1 MYARRSFGEGEF
13 LFRRRHTRLLGADD
27 AASLDE
33 WERVHVCQLGPDRLA
48 LAPPGCY
55 LSHACDPNAMRH
67 GVKVFAAA
75 HRGGRRDH
83 DRLPDQRLRGQLVA
97 VPVRHRQLHRNRRRQ
112 LLRPGSGRGC
122 LPHARRSS
130 GASTDAVF
138 GPCAPVSDEPAVAEW
153 DDPEPAVAVPLE
165 LHLGAPLLVQR
176 HGAVAQLVDQAC
188 PLAGRR
194 PATAPG
200 RPRARGC
207 GARSWRGRRC
217 SPCGR
222 APPDGADRAP

>member
-1 MYARRSFGEGEF
+1 M
-13 LFRRRHTRLLGADD
+13 L
-27 AASLDE
+27 
-33 WERVHVCQLGPDRLA
+33 
-48 LAPPGCY
+48 
-55 LSHACDPNAMRH
+55 
-67 GVKVFAAA
+67 
-75 HRGGRRDH
+75 
-83 DRLPDQRLRGQLVA
+83 
-97 VPVRHRQLHRNRRRQ
+97 
-112 LLRPGSGRGC
+112 

-200 RPRARGC
+200 RPRARRLWSPIV
-207 GARSWRGRRC
+207 ARSSMLTMWASTAGW
-217 SPCGR
+217 G
-222 APPDGADRAP
+222 